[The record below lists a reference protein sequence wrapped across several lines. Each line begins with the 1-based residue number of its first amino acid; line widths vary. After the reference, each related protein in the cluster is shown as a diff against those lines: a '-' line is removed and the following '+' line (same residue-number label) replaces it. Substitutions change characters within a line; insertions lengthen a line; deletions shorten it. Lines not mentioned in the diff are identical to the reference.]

1 MSAYAFYTASKERER
16 EREREGEGKKQ
27 IYCGDDYTNV

>member
-1 MSAYAFYTASKERER
+1 MPFIRQVKRER